1 MKHDTL
7 PHVMIAVK
15 KIKPHP
21 DNPRKDLG
29 DLEELTESIRKN
41 GIMQNLTII
50 PEDEEDDQNDTYI
63 ALIGHRR
70 LAAAREAGIYEVPC
84 NIVFGLS
91 HREQVGIMLEENMQ
105 RSDLT
110 PIEQAFGFQMMLDLG
125 ETEESIAEKTGFS
138 RSTIHHRLQI
148 AKLDKRILKETEDF
162 QLSIGD
168 LMALE
173 QIKSIARRNAV
184 LNISKSSEELRSK
197 AAIEARSEQRAER
210 EKKLIPMLEALGI
223 KRLPKNLESKIW
235 TAELNRVKEFRLDDD
250 VPEDLGLKES
260 TKEEPVYWY
269 PQYGEI
275 AIYRK
280 AKRTKA
286 KATDYELREKKRK
299 EDRGTLKEIM
309 KKVIDERDTHVKAML
324 NRTAQRISS
333 TSANWEVLF
342 NAAFNADT
350 YIGISADAIRH
361 FMINKHDWQLSQEE
375 KEEWKKK
382 IDGMESIEKFLACT
396 EEGLRERYPI
406 KGLGMP
412 EYDEK
417 KAEEIREW
425 HEFLGKFG
433 FTVTDP
439 EAIKVL
445 DGTHELY
452 EREETK

>member
-110 PIEQAFGFQMMLDLG
+110 PVEQAYGFQMMLDLG

-138 RSTIHHRLQI
+138 RSTIRHRLQI
-148 AKLDKRILKETEDF
+148 AKLDRRIMKETEEF
-162 QLSIGD
+162 QFSIGD

-197 AAIEARSEQRAER
+197 AAIEAAAEKR
-210 EKKLIPMLEALGI
+210 EENEKKLIPMLENLGI
-223 KRLPKNLESKIW
+223 TRLPKSMESKIW
-235 TAELNRVKEFRLDDD
+235 TSELKRIKEFSTEKEIPD
-250 VPEDLGLKES
+250 ELGLQES
-260 TKEEPVYWY
+260 TKEKPLYWY
-269 PQYGEI
+269 PQWNTIVVYQKEKQKKAEPSEYEI
-275 AIYRK
+275 RMK
-280 AKRTKA
+280 KQ
-286 KATDYELREKKRK
+286 RE
-299 EDRGTLKEIM
+299 DISVLKEIM
-309 KKVIDERDTHVKAML
+309 KKMIDERNTHVKAMIEG
-324 NRTAQRISS
+324 TAARIQP
-333 TSANWEVLF
+333 TAENWQEMFEAVF
-342 NAAFNADT
+342 NAKT
-350 YIGISADAIRH
+350 YIGLSDDSIRH
-361 FMINKHDWQLSQEE
+361 FFTKKHDWQLSQEE
-375 KEEWKKK
+375 KKEWNRKIEE
-382 IDGMESIEKFLACT
+382 MPEIERLLICI
-396 EEGLRERYPI
+396 ENGLQERYPI
-406 KGLGMP
+406 TYSG
-412 EYDEK
+412 EYDSAEGEK
-417 KAEEIREW
+417 IKKW
-425 HEFLGKFG
+425 HDFLGKYG

-439 EAIKVL
+439 EMISVL
-445 DGTHELY
+445 DGTHEKY
-452 EREETK
+452 KREEK